1 MPRIRVLVVEDSLT
15 VRRRMVEVLAAD
27 PDLEVVGEAADG
39 ADAIAQ
45 CRALRP
51 DVITLDL
58 VLPGVDG
65 LAVTEQ
71 IMAHQPTP
79 ILVVSAADNRGEH
92 FQTYAA
98 LAAGALEVLEKSSG
112 TEPRHDWE
120 RRLVARTKLVSR
132 IKVITHLR
140 GRLPVR
146 TPGTDSFSR
155 QQAKPRGF
163 AAVAIGTSTGG
174 PGALVR
180 LLGGLDAAFPVPIL
194 AVIHIGAPF
203 GDDFARWLDQYTPL
217 HVANAVDG
225 EPLPSG
231 GGRVIVAPPER
242 HLVLQGGCLRLT
254 ADAPRHSCRPSVDV
268 LFSSLAALGPRAIG
282 CLLTGMGRDGAQGL
296 LAMRN
301 AGATTIAQDEATSVV
316 FGMPREASEI
326 GAAGRVL
333 PLGGIAAEL
342 TRLVQ
347 GTAPETP

>member
-15 VRRRMVEVLAAD
+15 VRRRLVEILAAD

-39 ADAIAQ
+39 ATAIAQ

-79 ILVVSAADNRGEH
+79 ILVVSAADNRGEL

-98 LAAGALEVLEKSSG
+98 LAAGALEVLEKPTG
-112 TEPRHDWE
+112 AEPGQEWE
-120 RRLVARTKLVSR
+120 RRLVARTKMISR

-140 GRLPVR
+140 GRLPAR
-146 TPGTDSFSR
+146 SPATDAIRR
-155 QQAKPRGF
+155 QQAATRGF

-194 AVIHIGAPF
+194 AVIHLGAPF
-203 GDDFARWLDQYTPL
+203 GDGFARWLDQHTPL
-217 HVANAVDG
+217 GVANAVDG

-231 GGRVIVAPPER
+231 GGRVIVAPPET
-242 HLVLQGGCLRLT
+242 HLVLRGGCLRLT
-254 ADAPRHSCRPSVDV
+254 RDEPRQSCRPSVDV
-268 LFSSLAALGPRAIG
+268 LFESLAVLGARAIG
-282 CLLTGMGRDGAQGL
+282 CLLTGMGKDGAQGL

-301 AGATTIAQDEATSVV
+301 AGATTIAQDEASSVV
-316 FGMPREASEI
+316 FGMPREAYEI

-342 TRLVQ
+342 TRLVR
-347 GTAPETP
+347 GGAATAP

>member
-15 VRRRMVEVLAAD
+15 MRRRLVEILAAD

-39 ADAIAQ
+39 AEAIAQ

-65 LAVTEQ
+65 LAVAEQ

-98 LAAGALEVLEKSSG
+98 LAAGALEVLEKPTG
-112 TEPRHDWE
+112 HEPGQEWE

-132 IKVITHLR
+132 VKVITHLR
-140 GRLPVR
+140 GRLPLRDPATDAVR
-146 TPGTDSFSR
+146 R
-155 QQAKPRGF
+155 QHAAARGF

-174 PGALVR
+174 PGALMR
-180 LLGGLDAAFPVPIL
+180 LLGGLDAAFPVPVL
-194 AVIHIGAPF
+194 AVIHIGSPF
-203 GDDFARWLDQYTPL
+203 GEGFARWLDQHSPL
-217 HVANAVDG
+217 RVGHAVDG
-225 EPLPSG
+225 EPLPTG
-231 GGRVIVAPPER
+231 GGRVIVAPPES
-242 HLVLQGGCLRLT
+242 HLALRDGHLRLT
-254 ADAPRHSCRPSVDV
+254 RDEPRHSCRPSVDV
-268 LFSSLAALGPRAIG
+268 LFESLAALGARAIG
-282 CLLTGMGRDGAQGL
+282 CLLTGMGKDGARGL
-296 LAMRN
+296 LAMRH

-316 FGMPREASEI
+316 YGMPREAAEI

-333 PLGGIAAEL
+333 PLDGIAAEL
-342 TRLVQ
+342 TRLVR
-347 GTAPETP
+347 GVASGP

>member
-1 MPRIRVLVVEDSLT
+1 MPRIRVLVVEDSQT
-15 VRRRMVEVLAAD
+15 VRRHLVEVLAAD
-27 PDLEVVGEAADG
+27 PELEVVGEAADG
-39 ADAIAQ
+39 ETAIAL

-65 LAVTEQ
+65 LTVTEQ
-71 IMAHQPTP
+71 VMAHQPTP

-98 LAAGALEVLEKSSG
+98 LAAGALEVLEKPTG
-112 TEPRHDWE
+112 TEPGHAWE
-120 RRLVARTKLVSR
+120 RRLIARTKLVSR

-140 GRLPVR
+140 GRLAVR
-146 TPGTDSFSR
+146 TPSTDAIRR
-155 QQAKPRGF
+155 QQAARSF

-203 GDDFARWLDQYTPL
+203 GDGFARWLDQHTPL
-217 HVANAVDG
+217 RVANAVDG

-231 GGRVIVAPPER
+231 GGRVIIAPPDR
-242 HLVLQGGCLRLT
+242 HLVLQGGCLRLID
-254 ADAPRHSCRPSVDV
+254 DAPQHSCRPSVDV
-268 LFSSLAALGPRAIG
+268 LFSSLAALGARAIG

-316 FGMPREASEI
+316 FGMPREACEI

-333 PLGGIAAEL
+333 PLGSIAAEL

-347 GTAPETP
+347 GAAPAIP